1 MGLETTIW
9 DAADHLDSPE
19 AIAAYL
25 EAVFEI
31 GEPDL
36 IEAALGDVARALGM
50 SIPVAAVAD
59 VPSLIRT
66 MKALGLGL
74 TAKAA

>member
-1 MGLETTIW
+1 MTLETFPWKPT
-9 DAADHLDSPE
+9 LDSPE
-19 AIAAYL
+19 AISAYL

-36 IEAALGDVARALGM
+36 IEAALGDVARARGLVA
-50 SIPVAAVAD
+50 PVAPAAD
-59 VPSLIRT
+59 VPSLIRS
-66 MKALGLGL
+66 MKALGFGL

>member
-1 MGLETTIW
+1 MALETFPWEPT
-9 DAADHLDSPE
+9 LDSPE

-31 GEPDL
+31 GEPEL
-36 IEAALGDVARALGM
+36 IEAALGDVARARGVAV
-50 SIPVAAVAD
+50 PVAAVAD
-59 VPSLIRT
+59 VPSLIRS

>member
-1 MGLETTIW
+1 MALETFPWEPT
-9 DAADHLDSPE
+9 LDSPE

-31 GEPDL
+31 GEPEL
-36 IEAALGDVARALGM
+36 IEAALGDVARARG
-50 SIPVAAVAD
+50 IAAPVAAVAD
-59 VPSLIRT
+59 VPSLIRS